1 MTEPTDAGFVAK
13 RLYKSLAQ
21 TDAHILDRM
30 MIIDMQ
36 VTLACKSH
44 IKACMFCQGRQ
55 HMIKKTRYWSDRLIL
70 RFRPDSR

>member
-1 MTEPTDAGFVAK
+1 MTEPTDAGFVAQSF
-13 RLYKSLAQ
+13 YKSLAH

-36 VTLACKSH
+36 ITPACKSH

-55 HMIKKTRYWSDRLIL
+55 HVIKKTDTGLTG
-70 RFRPDSR
+70 